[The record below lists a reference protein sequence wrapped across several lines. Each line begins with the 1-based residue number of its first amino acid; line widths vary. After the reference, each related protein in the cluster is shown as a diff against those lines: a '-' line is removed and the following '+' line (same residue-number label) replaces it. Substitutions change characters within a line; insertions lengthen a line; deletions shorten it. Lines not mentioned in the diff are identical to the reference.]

1 MSLQDGILVDYESV
15 QQLASQLRTAA
26 GNVRKEMDD
35 IQAAVKRVTEGWE
48 GEAHQAMLAAEK
60 QFQARADHI
69 QGLVT
74 KVAALVESGKDSYR
88 ETDVKASKLF
98 SLGF

>member
-1 MSLQDGILVDYESV
+1 MQDGILVDYESV

-26 GNVRKEMDD
+26 SNVRKEMQD
-35 IQAAVKRVTEGWE
+35 IQGAVKRVTDGWE

-69 QGLVT
+69 QALVT
-74 KVAALVESGKDSYR
+74 KVATLVESGKDSYR
-88 ETDVKASKLF
+88 ATDVKASSLF
-98 SLGF
+98 SLDF